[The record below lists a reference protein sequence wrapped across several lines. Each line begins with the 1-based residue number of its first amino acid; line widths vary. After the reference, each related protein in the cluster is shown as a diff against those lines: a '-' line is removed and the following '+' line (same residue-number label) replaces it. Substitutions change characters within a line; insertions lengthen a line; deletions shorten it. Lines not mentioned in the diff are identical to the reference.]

1 MLGPRQSIP
10 GRGGGGVHRIPPSPT
25 FIQIANGR
33 LLLEEVA
40 AELLG
45 EAKRQ
50 HVVDEGAE
58 EGQRG
63 PW

>member
-1 MLGPRQSIP
+1 M
-10 GRGGGGVHRIPPSPT
+10 GRAKASRGGGGGGVHRIPPSPT

-45 EAKRQ
+45 EAERQ